1 MDGRRDM
8 SRSIDDLVE
17 MLFDQLETVQT
28 TKVDD
33 IDKVESV
40 CELTKAVNT
49 TAHNIIAAGNLTL
62 QAAKMNADY
71 GSRRSIEMPA
81 LLAGDDE

>member
-1 MDGRRDM
+1 M
-8 SRSIDDLVE
+8 SRNINDLVE
-17 MLFDQLETVQT
+17 LLFDQLETVQT

-40 CELTKAVNT
+40 CELTKAVNS

-62 QAAKMNADY
+62 QAAKVNADY
-71 GSRRSIEMPA
+71 GNHRRIDMPA
-81 LLAGDDE
+81 LLSVEGEGE

>member
-1 MDGRRDM
+1 M
-8 SRSIDDLVE
+8 SRNINDLVE

-40 CELTKAVNT
+40 CELTKAVNS

-62 QAAKMNADY
+62 QAAKVNADY
-71 GSRRSIEMPA
+71 GSRRHIDMPA
-81 LLAGDDE
+81 LLNGEGEGE

>member
-1 MDGRRDM
+1 M
-8 SRSIDDLVE
+8 SRKIDDLVE

-28 TKVDD
+28 TQVDD

-40 CELTKAVNT
+40 CELTKAVNN
-49 TAHNIIAAGNLTL
+49 TAHNIIAAGSLTL

-71 GSRRSIEMPA
+71 GSRRRIDMPA
-81 LLAGDDE
+81 LLSGDED